1 MGKRSWGCNAMDG
14 NRAVWRELHGKL
26 GQKPGGGWTLP
37 LSRRLRVVADAVETL
52 PERSRVLLALRYYEG
67 LGVEELSDALGLT
80 PKEVHGGISL
90 AVTSIHRALTKA
102 EEEWRAGERA

>member
-1 MGKRSWGCNAMDG
+1 MDG
-14 NRAVWRELHGKL
+14 SQAVWRELHGKL
-26 GQKPGGGWTLP
+26 GQKSGGGWTLP